1 MSFELNKE
9 LGGSSGFLLE
19 LQIHVYTLSGV
30 YRKFREANSGRV
42 SLYLYTL
49 IILKYMCSA
58 DLAKTLLVTSQ
69 LLWIIPAL
77 VIFLPHHA

>member
-1 MSFELNKE
+1 MSCELNKE

-30 YRKFREANSGRV
+30 YRKFREADSGRG

-58 DLAKTLLVTSQ
+58 DLAKIWPVANQFLR
-69 LLWIIPAL
+69 IIPVL
-77 VIFLPHHA
+77 VLFLPHQA